1 MGKFFSMRA
10 RFVACALGQ
19 AETMAP
25 SEEGGADWDWA
36 KTAVGRIDEI
46 MAGSLRIDP
55 ATPEGIAAIRRVVA
69 REGFLVSQELARR
82 SLEAGG
88 SNREIRINGLA
99 ISRPTNG
106 KSALALKR
114 GERVEILDHYAFDM
128 SGSRRM
134 DSFNELAEKMAPAG
148 MRKLLRQAAM
158 SEEVAA
164 VAGAIEEAVASWKSH
179 RARQCGTLMAEM
191 AGRMLF
197 PDPATG
203 RDAAILRCAASFHQN
218 DQRRDPLTGGLPEA
232 AMQAACE
239 APHAAALFAAMAP
252 ALRRTTRAE
261 AVKEMGAS
269 TIMEFKE
276 QLKLEYGVSG
286 GAWRALL
293 DLAAQSEEF
302 PAALATMI
310 DNTLEPRGDAREPRG
325 SRLPLAN
332 GEEPCEKQ
340 AELFSAFK
348 AIALAKLAGAPVRKA
363 LEMFHPELISGDV
376 SSLPASGDS
385 RREAELWSSLTGML
399 THAPRGWRVA
409 GAQQGFDKAWAAL
422 AEKAG
427 CKGAPKLDQAAFAA
441 MREKAVR
448 PESPLEAQLMALD
461 NDRVARAEKAP
472 ALIASAM
479 RWTCEDARTP
489 EERREAQSIVDFM
502 HSVELGFWSQAPL
515 KISMGWLRAR
525 SEEWH
530 DAMSK
535 AKASRS
541 SWAPATEGE
550 IDCGN
555 GWTAVELSTGEALAK
570 EGREM
575 SHCVS
580 GYARQCS
587 EGASRIFS
595 LRSEA
600 SGQRSTIEM
609 APEWQPNQPRTGVP
623 LRLSIVQ
630 HMGEGNSVPSIM
642 AKAAARRMEASI
654 AKFLS
659 AHAAS
664 EEVKV
669 DSPRQRKAR

>member
-1 MGKFFSMRA
+1 MGNFFSMRA

-25 SEEGGADWDWA
+25 SEESGADWAWA

-55 ATPEGIAAIRRVVA
+55 ATPEGLAAIGRVVA
-69 REGFLVSQELARR
+69 REGFLVSQELART

-88 SNREIRINGLA
+88 SKMEIRINGLA

-114 GERVEILDHYAFDM
+114 GEIDQILDHYAFDA
-128 SGSRRM
+128 SGSRHGER
-134 DSFNELAEKMAPAG
+134 FNGLVEKMAPAG
-148 MRKLLRQAAM
+148 MSKLLRQESM

-164 VAGAIEEAVASWKSH
+164 VAGAIEEAVAGWKSH
-179 RARQCGTLMAEM
+179 RARQCGMLTAEM

-203 RDAAILRCAASFHQN
+203 RDAAMLRCAAWFYQS
-218 DQRRDPLTGGLPEA
+218 DQRRDPLTEGLPEA

-252 ALRRTTRAE
+252 ALRRTTRAD
-261 AVKEMGAS
+261 AVKKMGAS

-302 PAALATMI
+302 PSALAAMI
-310 DNTLEPRGDAREPRG
+310 DCTMEPREGNLPLG

-332 GEEPCEKQ
+332 GEEPSEKQ
-340 AELFSAFK
+340 AQLFSAVKF
-348 AIALAKLAGAPVRKA
+348 IALAKLAGAPVLKA
-363 LEMFHPELISGDV
+363 LEMFHPELIAGEV
-376 SSLPASGDS
+376 SSLPTSGDNQ
-385 RREAELWSSLTGML
+385 REAALWSSLTGML
-399 THAPRGWRVA
+399 SHAPSDWRVA
-409 GAQQGFDKAWAAL
+409 GGQHGYDKAWAAL
-422 AEKAG
+422 AKKAG
-427 CKGAPKLDQAAFAA
+427 REGAPKLDQAAFAA
-441 MREKAVR
+441 MREKSVR
-448 PESPLEAQLMALD
+448 PECPREAHLLALD
-461 NDRVARAEKAP
+461 NDRIARAEKAP

-479 RWTCEDARTP
+479 RWVCEDARTL

-502 HSVELGFWSQAPL
+502 HNVELGFWSQAPF

-530 DAMSK
+530 DAMTKEK
-535 AKASRS
+535 AGRAS
-541 SWAPATEGE
+541 WEPATQGE

-580 GYARQCS
+580 GYARKCS
-587 EGASRIFS
+587 EGGSRIFS

-609 APEWQPNQPRTGVP
+609 APEWQPGQPKKGSP
-623 LRLSIVQ
+623 LSLSIIQ
-630 HMGEGNSVPSIM
+630 HMGEGNSMPSIM
-642 AKAAARRMEASI
+642 AKAAARRMEARI
-654 AKFLS
+654 AEFLRE
-659 AHAAS
+659 HAAKA
-664 EEVKV
+664 EVKNGA
-669 DSPRQRKAR
+669 PRQRGKGR